1 VILDD
6 VLAALASSNYQI
18 SRHAAEAMAD
28 DAIDEAELLA
38 ATRNGEVIEDYPSA
52 WPCPAA
58 LVLGSA
64 ILGRPIHMVWA
75 HEPQM
80 TRAILITVYLP
91 DPTRWSPD
99 FRTRKT
105 S

>member
-1 VILDD
+1 MILDD
-6 VLAALASSNYQI
+6 ILAALANGNYQI

-28 DAIDEAELLA
+28 DTIDEEELLN
-38 ATRNGEVIEDYPSA
+38 ATRSGEVIEDYPSA

-64 ILGRPIHMVWA
+64 GPHRPIHMVWA
-75 HEPQM
+75 HEAAKS
-80 TRAILITVYLP
+80 RAILITVYRP
-91 DPTRWSPD
+91 DPTRWTPD